1 MLPVDLSALGA
12 AYWTGNGHKW
22 LCAPKGSG
30 VLHVRADLRAGI
42 RPLVVSHAANTDRT
56 DRSRYQLGFDWTG
69 TGDPTPYLAMPAA
82 IRFVG
87 GLHED
92 GWSGLMT
99 ANAALARTGRDR
111 LCEALDVAPPAP
123 DTMLGSMAAVPL
135 PDLAPTAASAQQLQ
149 AALFNEDRIEV
160 PVLVFPVRAA
170 VEAGGGSAQVLV
182 RISAQHYNQPE
193 EYTWLAER
201 LAERVRSARSPRSLL
216 GRLRR
221 G

>member
-1 MLPVDLSALGA
+1 MLPVDLTALEA

-30 VLHVRADLRAGI
+30 VLHVRADLRPGI

-56 DRSRYQLGFDWTG
+56 DRSRYHLGFDWMG

-92 GWSGLMT
+92 GWSGLMA
-99 ANAALARTGRDR
+99 ANAALARAGRDR

-149 AALFNEDRIEV
+149 AALFDEDRIEV

-170 VEAGGGSAQVLV
+170 VQAGGGPAQVLV

-193 EYTWLAER
+193 EYTRLAER
-201 LAERVRSARSPRSLL
+201 LATRVRAARSPRSLL